1 MRVFLALYFPNQ
13 VKNRVVFKPLMDKIL
28 FLKIAHD
35 RTWSMDLDVHKKIR
49 VQSVAYSHVGDR
61 IKLKLALKYVTNIDV
76 ANISY
81 RQYDMV

>member
-1 MRVFLALYFPNQ
+1 
-13 VKNRVVFKPLMDKIL
+13 MDKIL

-35 RTWSMDLDVHKKIR
+35 RTWSMSNGPWLSLKKYGYSDIGDSLICWRQNQTEIGHQHKL
-49 VQSVAYSHVGDR
+49 S
-61 IKLKLALKYVTNIDV
+61 LKYVTNIDV

>member
-1 MRVFLALYFPNQ
+1 
-13 VKNRVVFKPLMDKIL
+13 
-28 FLKIAHD
+28 
-35 RTWSMDLDVHKKIR
+35 MDLDVHQKIR